1 MVQNLLIQYKKVYK
15 LLIYDRVVLIKLSLD
30 FVCMTIVI
38 LSPKFKYLSSYVMIG
53 EMWREM
59 LQSFKNIAMERRAKT
74 CRPVAD
80 LLPTCCRLAGVP
92 ASKRSQTETR
102 GRAGLT
108 KPGFGTLPTLL
119 IRLWVFPRVLPSS
132 TSARSTTNE
141 GQVPGG

>member
-80 LLPTCCRLAGVP
+80 LLPTCRRACVKEVTDRDEGTG
-92 ASKRSQTETR
+92 RTDQT
-102 GRAGLT
+102 GLWHAT
-108 KPGFGTLPTLL
+108 HATY
-119 IRLWVFPRVLPSS
+119 
-132 TSARSTTNE
+132 
-141 GQVPGG
+141 